1 MKHIAIIPIMLLAL
15 AATAQTKATVE
26 HGAESKKTTAQY
38 MATARQ
44 IGTYEGLNCW
54 VGTAKDERLTVTLTD
69 HNLEPMR
76 SMELP
81 EGADMRVLA
90 TTIDGNK
97 ARLLLAEEGYRNMTL
112 IYTASID
119 LDSMRPEAGTLP
131 LVQID
136 SVGYGKKDDCKVWG
150 AASANGGHLGYVLIV
165 EYKDRKQYSARTVVL
180 DRQLKEEWNKEF
192 AMGSMDEIAVADDG
206 TVVTLGYEEEGEMT
220 HFIFNVIGARKA
232 DSYDVAVKCDP
243 VRELHLAGVTGR
255 YAMGM
260 GLFRPDGSKP
270 DENLTGGVIGMAFQ
284 IDYAELSG
292 FVMRPFQNEDLNI
305 LENKKTKKIQREQ
318 MMDYVSMN
326 ALTLTDFGA
335 VIAAGRNYQRTYSE
349 DNGLTSNEYHRMGLH
364 MMAIDTDPE
373 AISYALENGIIDE
386 GRTEVDPQMVR
397 KADVIIFGI
406 GSLYTSIMPNVII
419 KQLKAAIN
427 ESNAKKI
434 YLCNAMTQHGE
445 TDGYSLEDHVKAI
458 EKHLEGK
465 LDIVVRAKDKIPE
478 ECLKR
483 YEEEYSY
490 PVEMKEKTHRY
501 RIVSASLLSFE
512 NGLIRHDPD
521 KITRVV
527 ERLIGE

>member
-38 MATARQ
+38 MATAKQ

-326 ALTLTDFGA
+326 ALTLTHFGA

-364 MMAIDTDPE
+364 MVAIDTAANIKWVRNVRRNDVQKNDDGLLRTSLIYRNGKTLLIKSESPKYPSTYDIAKE
-373 AISYALENGIIDE
+373 AKEYKVDSKGNIVMYCIGNDGEVEKLTLLGKSPYKLLTVGEGVDGRLLIMTANGKRTRQTKLKIEN
-386 GRTEVDPQMVR
+386 
-397 KADVIIFGI
+397 
-406 GSLYTSIMPNVII
+406 
-419 KQLKAAIN
+419 
-427 ESNAKKI
+427 
-434 YLCNAMTQHGE
+434 
-445 TDGYSLEDHVKAI
+445 
-458 EKHLEGK
+458 
-465 LDIVVRAKDKIPE
+465 
-478 ECLKR
+478 
-483 YEEEYSY
+483 
-490 PVEMKEKTHRY
+490 
-501 RIVSASLLSFE
+501 
-512 NGLIRHDPD
+512 
-521 KITRVV
+521 
-527 ERLIGE
+527 